1 MNRKIKGFGEV
12 NGRAS
17 VKNGVFTLL
26 KGSLCADVTTDVVPA
41 IYDKA
46 VIEDNIL
53 QVDLVCSSPSA
64 AGFVVIGKANNGWVE
79 WKDANGNKIDIYRK
93 K

>member
-1 MNRKIKGFGEV
+1 MLYKSLLTKITKNYGTIHLESEEV
-12 NGRAS
+12 FLVGIQ
-17 VKNGVFTLL
+17 KNNVEDID
-26 KGSLCADVTTDVVPA
+26 SLT
-41 IYDKA
+41 
-46 VIEDNIL
+46 
-53 QVDLVCSSPSA
+53 